1 MIFDVYKKIAKSLE
15 GSGLSKIPFVRST
28 HKKLVKSL
36 APDIVDFDIFRLKHL
51 GSLDQENEL
60 FLKTLK
66 DNLKVGDTAVDI
78 GANIGYYTF
87 YMSRFVGDLGG
98 RIYAFEPEPTNF
110 AVLKENRQLNDFK
123 NVIIENLAVSD
134 KSGFIHL
141 ELSEDT
147 GQHRISEKGLKIKAI
162 TLDDYFQNQMVDFI
176 KMDAEGHE
184 RKIFNGMRHILENP
198 NLKMITEF
206 YIKLLDDPSDYF
218 DMLSQRFKLFDLRND
233 LKPASKQEIF
243 KRYEKRATDLLCTY

>member
-1 MIFDVYKKIAKSLE
+1 M
-15 GSGLSKIPFVRST
+15 
-28 HKKLVKSL
+28 
-36 APDIVDFDIFRLKHL
+36 
-51 GSLDQENEL
+51 
-60 FLKTLK
+60 
-66 DNLKVGDTAVDI
+66 
-78 GANIGYYTF
+78 
-87 YMSRFVGDLGG
+87 
-98 RIYAFEPEPTNF
+98 
-110 AVLKENRQLNDFK
+110 
-123 NVIIENLAVSD
+123 IIENLAVSD

-218 DMLSQRFKLFDLRND
+218 DMLSQRFKLFALRND